1 MTKHRG
7 ILEQLGGSD
16 VITRLDDKTA
26 ALATL
31 EAAFDRFLK
40 DTNATAV
47 PLISDVKGVLADYFA
62 RRPPFSTKKKNEFP
76 DAISIASVRAWCEKN
91 KSSTYIVSED
101 ADLKACCSEAGPL
114 LHASSI
120 AEIISQ
126 ATVSHELNEA
136 LEKALRASEYL
147 NEYLADAI
155 KDLDV
160 DIDNYSSF
168 TRSGID
174 EAKIDRVHSVYV
186 TSVNVLE
193 RRESTFTCE
202 PEIEAEIELEINVGV
217 IEEATWDGGGGV
229 FRHPRSEP
237 NIFIRKLSFA
247 LTDQQAN
254 WTSSQYP

>member
-1 MTKHRG
+1 MTPDLQPTRDAMPENENRGPHLRTKHVFIDTQAFRKARLDWHGKTLSKLSEFAKKGQLRLVVTDVTIGEVKSQIRELVEEAVSSVTKHRG

-114 LHASSI
+114 FA
-120 AEIISQ
+120 
-126 ATVSHELNEA
+126 
-136 LEKALRASEYL
+136 
-147 NEYLADAI
+147 
-155 KDLDV
+155 
-160 DIDNYSSF
+160 
-168 TRSGID
+168 RS
-174 EAKIDRVHSVYV
+174 
-186 TSVNVLE
+186 
-193 RRESTFTCE
+193 
-202 PEIEAEIELEINVGV
+202 
-217 IEEATWDGGGGV
+217 
-229 FRHPRSEP
+229 PRLQ
-237 NIFIRKLSFA
+237 K
-247 LTDQQAN
+247 
-254 WTSSQYP
+254 

>member
-1 MTKHRG
+1 MLQRSRT
-7 ILEQLGGSD
+7 
-16 VITRLDDKTA
+16 
-26 ALATL
+26 
-31 EAAFDRFLK
+31 
-40 DTNATAV
+40 
-47 PLISDVKGVLADYFA
+47 
-62 RRPPFSTKKKNEFP
+62 PFRTF
-76 DAISIASVRAWCEKN
+76 
-91 KSSTYIVSED
+91 
-101 ADLKACCSEAGPL
+101 
-114 LHASSI
+114 SSI

-193 RRESTFTCE
+193 QHESTFTCE

-217 IEEATWDGGGGV
+217 IEEDYLGRRRRGFST
-229 FRHPRSEP
+229 SQ
-237 NIFIRKLSFA
+237 IRTLDLYPELSFA